1 MDKKNL
7 ILILAVFSVLVMC
20 STVFATGNVNSSKTS
35 SSTNLGNSKY
45 PKLIDAGVTLT
56 KGYGVKKNSAG
67 HYSIG
72 IADKIYPGMNKPTK
86 YYWKTYLYQNGTIV
100 IYTHFYHTT
109 LKKVIYQTIVIGN
122 YATKNGNIVYHSVS
136 PKSWG
141 ASSYRTLDGLWST
154 PLQFYWNKS
163 NGYPS
168 FRERMINNAPTG
180 AE

>member
-7 ILILAVFSVLVMC
+7 MLISSVFFVLVMC
-20 STVFATGNVNSSKTS
+20 GAVFATGTASTSKTA
-35 SSTNLGNSKY
+35 SSTQIINSKY
-45 PKLIDAGVTLT
+45 PKLIDTGVTLT

-72 IADKIYPGMNKPTK
+72 VADKIYPGMNKPTK

-109 LKKVIYQTIVIGN
+109 LKREVYQKIEIGK
-122 YATKNGNIVYHSVS
+122 YATKNGTIVYHTVT

-141 ASSYRTLDGLWST
+141 ASSYWTLDGFWGT
-154 PLQFYWNKS
+154 PLQFYWNK
-163 NGYPS
+163 NGAYPS
-168 FRERMINNAPTG
+168 FRDKMIKAAPEG

>member
-20 STVFATGNVNSSKTS
+20 SAVFATGNVNSSKTL
-35 SSTNLGNSKY
+35 SSTNLGHSKY

-72 IADKIYPGMNKPTK
+72 IADKIYPGMSKPTK
-86 YYWKTYLYQNGTIV
+86 YYWKTYLLQNGTIV
-100 IYTHFYHTT
+100 IHTHFYHTT
-109 LKKVIYQTIVIGN
+109 LKKEIYQTIVIGK
-122 YATKNGNIVYHSVS
+122 YPTKNGKIVYHTVS

-141 ASSYRTLDGLWST
+141 ASSYWTLDGLWND
-154 PLQFYWNKS
+154 PLQFYWNS
-163 NGYPS
+163 SEGYPS
-168 FRERMINNAPTG
+168 FREKMIKNAPEG